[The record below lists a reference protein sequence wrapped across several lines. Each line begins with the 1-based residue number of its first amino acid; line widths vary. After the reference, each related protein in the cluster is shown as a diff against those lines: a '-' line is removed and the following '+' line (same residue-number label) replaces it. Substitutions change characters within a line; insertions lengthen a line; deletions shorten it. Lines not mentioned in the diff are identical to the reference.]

1 MYAPMVARLNTYG
14 QKVGREALGYMETMM
29 ALPAW
34 AEWRKGALAESW
46 IVPEDEADWPTVLTA

>member
-1 MYAPMVARLNTYG
+1 MARLHTYG
-14 QKVGREALGYMETMM
+14 LKVGAQGRAYMAAVM